1 MFGVRDGE
9 LRHAGDYISWMPEV
23 IRPAQGDEI
32 GLLLDLEAGTLAVY
46 HEGRRLG
53 LMVRGGLTGPL
64 RWAVDLWDGAA
75 LLIQRGDAP
84 PVTATDREE
93 DARKHAEALALA
105 SDEFDS
111 EDEADFGEWGAQ
123 AHPPP
128 AGR

>member
-1 MFGVRDGE
+1 
-9 LRHAGDYISWMPEV
+9 
-23 IRPAQGDEI
+23 
-32 GLLLDLEAGTLAVY
+32 
-46 HEGRRLG
+46 
-53 LMVRGGLTGPL
+53 MVRGGLTGPL

-84 PVTATDREE
+84 PVTAADREDDE
-93 DARKHAEALALA
+93 RKHAEVLALA

-111 EDEADFGEWGAQ
+111 EDEAEFGEWGAQ